1 MLSSERYKEHIKPM
15 DTRTSNNLLLLEP
28 ITFIYK
34 GDEEQKLQYGL
45 SAEETVKHCPDIVI
59 HNDEGLVETVEYH
72 TLPILLLNK
81 VKQQNDM
88 LIQLM
93 LDVATLKIQLQQYK
107 QNAGKNDNNNPD
119 NDAS

>member
-15 DTRTSNNLLLLEP
+15 DTRTSNNILLLEP

-59 HNDEGLVETVEYH
+59 CNDEGLVETVEYH

-81 VKQQNDM
+81 VKQQNDI
-88 LIQLM
+88 LTQLM

-107 QNAGKNDNNNPD
+107 QNAGNNDNNNPD